1 MGDGSGA
8 GSSGQ
13 NPGSSSRR
21 EPPDQSGPRDAPP
34 EDESQGGN
42 EQSHEGDGDVDLGQ
56 MDSLDTP
63 VGEEP
68 SDDDHHNELPAVQG

>member
-13 NPGSSSRR
+13 NPGSSSKGDT
-21 EPPDQSGPRDAPP
+21 PDQSGSGGAPP
-34 EDESQGGN
+34 GDESQGGN

-56 MDSLDTP
+56 MDSLDIP
-63 VGEEP
+63 V
-68 SDDDHHNELPAVQG
+68 